1 MSETL
6 HKLQVVIEG
15 NSSKLTQAT
24 REAMQETRRMT
35 NGINAEL
42 KKISSP
48 FAGMKSNPVR
58 EITRGIRDMMKQ
70 MQIASGMKVY
80 TDDYKKLRQD
90 IKDTEKE
97 LDALTDKMEKMSP
110 GESFVPTQEFKAL
123 EKNIQDSSFE
133 LEKLI
138 EKREKMEQFGQDATP
153 NRKFTELGKNIQET
167 DSYREVTEEI
177 AQMSKKLQEY
187 RELRSAL
194 IQNDSALEESAVLR
208 ENEQAY
214 ESLSEKLRK
223 YEAELKEMEN
233 SGQDVKASGK
243 WKPAEVSVSFTG
255 MESNP
260 ARGINRS
267 IRDMMKQMQVAA
279 GMKVYTDDYKKLR
292 RDIDATEKELDNLTD
307 KMEKMSPGESFV
319 PTQEFKDLEKN
330 IQKSSDALEK
340 LIEKQAKMER
350 LGQNVAPT
358 SKFTELEKNI
368 QKTSDLL
375 EKLNKRRLKME
386 GLGKDTV
393 FTKEYQDALKERD
406 KMERQLS
413 SLQNQQEGL
422 ELSKDYQS
430 DSAQKKTENKLE
442 ILRAKIKET
451 QESIDFLN
459 GDLKDMQETGSDTEQ
474 SNAYRELNI
483 EITEAEK
490 KLQEYKALKKSML
503 SDGSYQRETDSYR
516 EVIGEITRMSKK
528 LQEYQELRSALIQND
543 SALEESVALRKNEQ
557 AYASLNEKLRE
568 YEAELENLESS
579 GGDVKISDKWKNAA
593 TSVLSKTFAGMKA
606 TLGQVTVSIKIAGGA
621 FASLIWR
628 FMFGVPIIRRFNNEA
643 KKNGNI
649 FGGGLKS
656 LLAYGFG
663 IRSLY
668 MLMNKAR
675 TAITDGFK
683 NLAKHSSST
692 NAELSSLT
700 NGLNLLK
707 NSLASAF
714 SPILSA
720 IAPAL
725 ETLINYCVNAINAIG
740 QLFAALTGQG
750 TYYKAVK
757 GNQDFAA
764 GLDKSANKANDSA
777 KALKNTLMGFD
788 EINKLDDDSSSGG
801 SGSGSGGSGSSG
813 SFDMVPVEN
822 AYADFAKQIKEAWA
836 NADFTELGGIFGA
849 KIRDAL
855 DSIPWDEIKKTA
867 QKVGASLATFING
880 AVETSGLSDA
890 VGKTVAEL
898 LNTGVAG
905 ADSFMTNLHWD
916 SVGQFVADSMNSFVK
931 KADWKGIGTAVKD
944 GINGV
949 ITAKATWADAFD
961 FKAAGDAV
969 KTAVKNALTGIKWT
983 QANTG
988 SATLGKGVATA
999 LNSIMTTDT
1008 FSLIGESAAGA
1019 VNTVI
1024 SGAYTFIGTIDF
1036 KGWGKSIAAGINSYF
1051 KDLDWA
1057 KAGLSFSKAVDGI
1070 LDTLLA
1076 ALQGTDWRAVGSGIA
1091 TALSKVDWK
1100 KELSKIGQVIWE
1112 AIKAAITTAL
1122 EAAKKNP
1129 DLIVDLSALLVFKFV
1144 SNAVFKQLARN
1155 IVTNLSTEIS
1165 GLSALEIAPIGIAI
1179 GGIAL
1184 ASFNAWANDFTGR
1197 DQAVI
1202 TGIQTFFNKLGS
1214 GFESFAQSDKTQSFI
1229 TTVRGALQKVYGKL
1243 GIDLGFGDDGKKEG
1257 NIDININAKDNTE
1270 KGVNSANTKL
1280 STINEQETAEIEAN
1294 DNTEPGVSSAKKGLS
1309 EIPKEKEVT
1318 LKLNKGDFGGGGRDF
1333 SIGVE
1338 AKVTTPAS
1346 MLRQNILNGWNS
1358 LGNTTVQLGT
1368 KLLSGSSSSLR
1379 NEVWSGWSGLG
1390 NTNVS
1395 VGTALKSGSSRSL
1408 RDSVKNGWSSLK
1420 STAVSVG
1427 TYLRGGATRGLRDS
1441 VLNGWNGL
1449 GGVSVSTGLG
1459 IRDSSNDL
1467 WNKVQNLWNNYGAK
1481 QTLWFK
1487 VNPTAASW
1495 TPGQKAT
1502 GGLYTSG
1509 QWRPI
1514 TAAASGGAFSTGQMF
1529 IAREAGPELV
1539 GSIGR
1544 STAVMNNTQIVS
1556 SVAAGVYSAVVS
1568 AFSQYA
1574 AAQNGQSGTA
1584 NINVYVGGKQVTDVV
1599 IEEVNRRTSA
1609 NGVCPIRT

>member
-35 NGINAEL
+35 SGINAEL

-48 FAGMKSNPVR
+48 FAGMKSNPAR

-70 MQIASGMKVY
+70 MQIA
-80 TDDYKKLRQD
+80 
-90 IKDTEKE
+90 
-97 LDALTDKMEKMSP
+97 
-110 GESFVPTQEFKAL
+110 
-123 EKNIQDSSFE
+123 
-133 LEKLI
+133 
-138 EKREKMEQFGQDATP
+138 
-153 NRKFTELGKNIQET
+153 
-167 DSYREVTEEI
+167 
-177 AQMSKKLQEY
+177 
-187 RELRSAL
+187 
-194 IQNDSALEESAVLR
+194 
-208 ENEQAY
+208 
-214 ESLSEKLRK
+214 
-223 YEAELKEMEN
+223 
-233 SGQDVKASGK
+233 
-243 WKPAEVSVSFTG
+243 
-255 MESNP
+255 
-260 ARGINRS
+260 
-267 IRDMMKQMQVAA
+267 A
-279 GMKVYTDDYKKLR
+279 GMKVYTDDYKKVCK
-292 RDIDATEKELDNLTD
+292 DISDTEKELDKLQG
-307 KMEKMSPGESFV
+307 KMAGMEGKEFV

-330 IQKSSDALEK
+330 IQKSSSALEK
-340 LIEKQAKMER
+340 LNSQKVKME
-350 LGQNVAPT
+350 QA
-358 SKFTELEKNI
+358 
-368 QKTSDLL
+368 
-375 EKLNKRRLKME
+375 
-386 GLGKDTV
+386 GKDTV
-393 FTKEYQDALKERD
+393 PTEDYTAVTNQMAEAQSRLYSLKAQ
-406 KMERQLS
+406 MEEWKDLGV
-413 SLQNQQEGL
+413 NGGAGMEGL
-422 ELSKDYQS
+422 RADIAE
-430 DSAQKKTENKLE
+430 TEKE
-442 ILRAKIKET
+442 ISYLKGE
-451 QESIDFLN
+451 
-459 GDLKDMQETGSDTEQ
+459 LKDLQDTGGASRQTD
-474 SNAYRELNI
+474 AYRDLTG
-483 EITEAEK
+483 EITRTER
-490 KLQEYKALKKSML
+490 KLQEYKDLRSSML
-503 SDGSYQRETDSYR
+503 LDGS
-516 EVIGEITRMSKK
+516 
-528 LQEYQELRSALIQND
+528 N
-543 SALEESVALRKNEQ
+543 LEESEAFRKNELAIQ
-557 AYASLNEKLRE
+557 DATKWLRE
-568 YEAELENLESS
+568 YNAEKASMEKS
-579 GGDVKISDKWKNAA
+579 GSDVKLSGQWKNAA
-593 TSVLSKTFAGMKA
+593 TGIISKSFAGMKS
-606 TLGQVTVSIKIAGGA
+606 TLGQVTAGIKTAGGA
-621 FASLIWR
+621 FASLIHR
-628 FMFGVPIIRRFNNEA
+628 FRNGIPVFSRV
-643 KKNGNI
+643 KNAA
-649 FGGGLKS
+649 GGLGGAFKT
-656 LLAYGFG
+656 LGITAKFMLASFLISNSVRG
-663 IRSLY
+663 
-668 MLMNKAR
+668 A
-675 TAITDGFK
+675 ADGFK
-683 NLAKHSSST
+683 NLAKYSNST
-692 NAELSSLT
+692 NTELSSLI
-700 NGLNLLK
+700 NSLNLLK

-788 EINKLDDDSSSGG
+788 EINKLDDDS
-801 SGSGSGGSGSSG
+801 GSGGSGGSGGGGSAG

-822 AYADFAKQIKEAWA
+822 AYADFAKQIKDAWA
-836 NADFTELGGIFGA
+836 KADFTELGGIFGT
-849 KIRDAL
+849 KILDAL
-855 DSIPWDEIKKTA
+855 NSIPWDDVKETA
-867 QKVGASLATFING
+867 QKVGKSIATFING
-880 AVETSGLSDA
+880 AVEVSGLADA
-890 VGKTVAEL
+890 VGNTVAQA
-898 LNTGVAG
+898 LNTGVLG
-905 ADSFMTNLHWD
+905 ADSFMKNLHWD

-949 ITAKATWADAFD
+949 ITAKATWAGAFD
-961 FKAAGDAV
+961 FKAAGEAV
-969 KTAVKNALTGIKWT
+969 KTAVKNSLTGIKWT

-988 SATLGKGVATA
+988 AKDFGKGIATA

-1008 FSLIGESAAGA
+1008 FSLIGKSAAGA

-1024 SGAYTFIGTIDF
+1024 SGAYAFIGTIDF
-1036 KGWGKSIAAGINSYF
+1036 KGWGNSIASGINSYF
-1051 KDLDWA
+1051 GKMNWSE
-1057 KAGLSFSKAVDGI
+1057 AGLTFSKAVNGI
-1070 LDTLLA
+1070 LDTLLWTLKGTNWQKVGQSIGDFIA
-1076 ALQGTDWRAVGSGIA
+1076 NIDWASALN
-1091 TALSKVDWK
+1091 
-1100 KELSKIGQVIWE
+1100 KIGQIVWEVIKG
-1112 AIKAAITTAL
+1112 AITAAI
-1122 EAAKKNP
+1122 EAAKKDP
-1129 DLIVDLSALLVFKFV
+1129 KIVVDLSALLAFKLASDMVFKSIATTIASKV
-1144 SNAVFKQLARN
+1144 ATS
-1155 IVTNLSTEIS
+1155 IS
-1165 GLSALEIAPIGIAI
+1165 GLSAAAIAPIGVAI
-1179 GGIAL
+1179 GGITL

-1243 GIDLGFGDDGKKEG
+1243 GIDLGFGNDGKKEG

-1280 STINEQETAEIEAN
+1280 STINDQETAEIEAN

-1346 MLRQNILNGWNS
+1346 ALRQSILNGWNS

-1368 KLLSGSSSSLR
+1368 RLLAGSSAGLR
-1379 NEVWSGWSGLG
+1379 NDVWAGWKGLG
-1390 NTNVS
+1390 NTTVS
-1395 VGTALKSGSSRSL
+1395 VGTTLKGGSSAGLRSSVKSGWNGL
-1408 RDSVKNGWSSLK
+1408 RN
-1420 STAVSVG
+1420 TAVSVG
-1427 TYLRGGATRGLRDS
+1427 TYLRGGSSRDLRNS

-1449 GGVSVSTGLG
+1449 GGVSVSTGVG

-1487 VNPTAASW
+1487 INPTAASW
-1495 TPGQKAT
+1495 APGRKAT

-1514 TAAASGGAFSTGQMF
+1514 TAAASGGSFSTGQMF

-1574 AAQNGQSGTA
+1574 ATQNSQSGTA

>member
-35 NGINAEL
+35 SGINAEL

-48 FAGMKSNPVR
+48 FAGMKNNPVR
-58 EITRGIRDMMKQ
+58 EITRGIRDMIKQ
-70 MQIASGMKVY
+70 I
-80 TDDYKKLRQD
+80 
-90 IKDTEKE
+90 
-97 LDALTDKMEKMSP
+97 
-110 GESFVPTQEFKAL
+110 
-123 EKNIQDSSFE
+123 
-133 LEKLI
+133 
-138 EKREKMEQFGQDATP
+138 
-153 NRKFTELGKNIQET
+153 
-167 DSYREVTEEI
+167 
-177 AQMSKKLQEY
+177 
-187 RELRSAL
+187 
-194 IQNDSALEESAVLR
+194 
-208 ENEQAY
+208 
-214 ESLSEKLRK
+214 
-223 YEAELKEMEN
+223 
-233 SGQDVKASGK
+233 
-243 WKPAEVSVSFTG
+243 
-255 MESNP
+255 
-260 ARGINRS
+260 
-267 IRDMMKQMQVAA
+267 QVAA

-292 RDIDATEKELDNLTD
+292 QDITDTEKELNKLQG
-307 KMEKMSPGESFV
+307 KMADMEGKAFV

-330 IQKSSDALEK
+330 IQKSSSALEK
-340 LIEKQAKMER
+340 LNSQKVKME
-350 LGQNVAPT
+350 Q
-358 SKFTELEKNI
+358 S
-368 QKTSDLL
+368 
-375 EKLNKRRLKME
+375 
-386 GLGKDTV
+386 GKDTV
-393 FTKEYQDALKERD
+393 PTEDYTAVTNQMTEAQSR
-406 KMERQLS
+406 LS
-413 SLQNQQEGL
+413 SLKAQVEEWKGLGVSGGVGMEGL
-422 ELSKDYQS
+422 RADIAE
-430 DSAQKKTENKLE
+430 TEKE
-442 ILRAKIKET
+442 ISYLKGE
-451 QESIDFLN
+451 
-459 GDLKDMQETGSDTEQ
+459 LKDLQDTGGASRQTD
-474 SNAYRELNI
+474 AYRDLTG
-483 EITEAEK
+483 EITRTER
-490 KLQEYKALKKSML
+490 KLQEYKDLRSSML
-503 SDGSYQRETDSYR
+503 LDGS
-516 EVIGEITRMSKK
+516 
-528 LQEYQELRSALIQND
+528 N
-543 SALEESVALRKNEQ
+543 LEESEAFRKNELAIQ
-557 AYASLNEKLRE
+557 DATKRLRE
-568 YEAELENLESS
+568 YNAEKSNMEKS
-579 GGDVKISDKWKNAA
+579 GSDVKLSGQWKNAA
-593 TSVLSKTFAGMKA
+593 TGILSKSFAGMKS
-606 TLGQVTVSIKIAGGA
+606 TLGQVTAGIKTTGGA
-621 FASLIWR
+621 FASLIQR
-628 FMFGVPIIRRFNNEA
+628 FRNGIPVFSRV
-643 KKNGNI
+643 KNAA
-649 FGGGLKS
+649 GGLGGAFKT
-656 LLAYGFG
+656 LGITAKFMLASFIISNSVRG
-663 IRSLY
+663 
-668 MLMNKAR
+668 A
-675 TAITDGFK
+675 ADGFK
-683 NLAKHSSST
+683 NLAKYSSST
-692 NAELSSLT
+692 NAELSSLM
-700 NGLNLLK
+700 NSLNLLK

-725 ETLINYCVNAINAIG
+725 ETLINYCVNAINAID

-801 SGSGSGGSGSSG
+801 SGSGSGGSGSAG

-836 NADFTELGGIFGA
+836 KADFTELGGIFGA

-905 ADSFMTNLHWD
+905 ADSFMTNLHWE

-988 SATLGKGVATA
+988 AAALGKGVATA

-1008 FSLIGESAAGA
+1008 FSLIGKSAAGA

-1024 SGAYTFIGTIDF
+1024 SGAYAFIGTIDF

-1051 KDLDWA
+1051 EDLDWETV
-1057 KAGLSFSKAVDGI
+1057 GLTFDKAVDGI
-1070 LDTLLA
+1070 LDTLLE
-1076 ALQGTDWRAVGSGIA
+1076 ALQGTHWQKVGEDIG
-1091 TALSKVDWK
+1091 TALSKIDWNSK
-1100 KELSKIGQVIWE
+1100 LRKIGTIIWE
-1112 AIKAAITTAL
+1112 TIKAAITAAL
-1122 EAAKKNP
+1122 EIAKKNP
-1129 DLIVDLSALLVFKFV
+1129 DLIVDLSALLVLKFV

-1179 GGIAL
+1179 GGITL

-1280 STINEQETAEIEAN
+1280 STINDQETAEIEAN

-1346 MLRQNILNGWNS
+1346 TLRQNVLNDWNS

-1368 KLLSGSSSSLR
+1368 KLLSGSSTGLR
-1379 NEVWSGWSGLG
+1379 NEVWSGWNSLG
-1390 NTNVS
+1390 NTTVS
-1395 VGTALKSGSSRSL
+1395 VGTALKGGSSSSL
-1408 RDSVKNGWSSLK
+1408 RNSVVNGWNGLK
-1420 STAVSVG
+1420 STVVSVG
-1427 TYLRGGATRGLRDS
+1427 TYLRSGATRGLRNS
-1441 VLNGWNGL
+1441 VLNGWNSL
-1449 GGVSVSTGLG
+1449 GGVNVSTGLG
-1459 IRDSSNDL
+1459 IRDSSSDL

-1574 AAQNGQSGTA
+1574 AQNSKGESP

-1609 NGVCPIRT
+1609 NGVCPIMT

>member
-35 NGINAEL
+35 SGINAEL

-48 FAGMKSNPVR
+48 FAGMKSNPAR

-70 MQIASGMKVY
+70 MQIA
-80 TDDYKKLRQD
+80 
-90 IKDTEKE
+90 
-97 LDALTDKMEKMSP
+97 
-110 GESFVPTQEFKAL
+110 
-123 EKNIQDSSFE
+123 
-133 LEKLI
+133 
-138 EKREKMEQFGQDATP
+138 
-153 NRKFTELGKNIQET
+153 
-167 DSYREVTEEI
+167 
-177 AQMSKKLQEY
+177 
-187 RELRSAL
+187 
-194 IQNDSALEESAVLR
+194 
-208 ENEQAY
+208 
-214 ESLSEKLRK
+214 
-223 YEAELKEMEN
+223 
-233 SGQDVKASGK
+233 
-243 WKPAEVSVSFTG
+243 
-255 MESNP
+255 
-260 ARGINRS
+260 
-267 IRDMMKQMQVAA
+267 A
-279 GMKVYTDDYKKLR
+279 GMKVYTDDYKKICK
-292 RDIDATEKELDNLTD
+292 DISDTEKELDKLQS
-307 KMEKMSPGESFV
+307 KMADMEGKEFV

-330 IQKSSDALEK
+330 IQKSSSALEK
-340 LIEKQAKMER
+340 LNSQKVKMEQTGRDTVPTEDYTAVTNQMAEAQSR
-350 LGQNVAPT
+350 L
-358 SKFTELEKNI
+358 SSL
-368 QKTSDLL
+368 KTQMEEWKGLGV
-375 EKLNKRRLKME
+375 NGGVGME
-386 GLGKDTV
+386 GLRANIAETE
-393 FTKEYQDALKERD
+393 KEISY
-406 KMERQLS
+406 
-413 SLQNQQEGL
+413 
-422 ELSKDYQS
+422 
-430 DSAQKKTENKLE
+430 
-442 ILRAKIKET
+442 
-451 QESIDFLN
+451 LN
-459 GDLKDMQETGSDTEQ
+459 GELKDLRDAGGASRQTD
-474 SNAYRELNI
+474 AYRDLTG
-483 EITEAEK
+483 EITRTEK
-490 KLQEYKALKKSML
+490 KLQEYKDLRSSML
-503 SDGSYQRETDSYR
+503 LDGS
-516 EVIGEITRMSKK
+516 
-528 LQEYQELRSALIQND
+528 N
-543 SALEESVALRKNEQ
+543 LEESEAFRKNELAIQ
-557 AYASLNEKLRE
+557 DATKRLRE
-568 YEAELENLESS
+568 YNAEKASMEKS
-579 GGDVKISDKWKNAA
+579 GSDVKLSGQWKNAA
-593 TSVLSKTFAGMKA
+593 TGILSKSFAGMKS
-606 TLGQVTVSIKIAGGA
+606 TLGQVTAGIKTAGGA
-621 FASLIWR
+621 FASLIQR
-628 FMFGVPIIRRFNNEA
+628 FRNGIPVFSRI
-643 KKNGNI
+643 KNAA
-649 FGGGLKS
+649 GGLGGAFKT
-656 LLAYGFG
+656 LGITAKFMLASFLISNSVRG
-663 IRSLY
+663 
-668 MLMNKAR
+668 A
-675 TAITDGFK
+675 ADGFK
-683 NLAKHSSST
+683 NLAKYSSST
-692 NAELSSLT
+692 NAELSSLM
-700 NGLNLLK
+700 NSLNLLK

-788 EINKLDDDSSSGG
+788 EINKLDDDSGSGG
-801 SGSGSGGSGSSG
+801 SGSGSGGSGSAG

-822 AYADFAKQIKEAWA
+822 AYSDFAKQIKEAWA

-855 DSIPWDEIKKTA
+855 DSIPWDEIKKTVE
-867 QKVGASLATFING
+867 KVGASLATFING

-905 ADSFMTNLHWD
+905 ADSFMTNLHWE

-931 KADWKGIGTAVKD
+931 TADWKGIGTAVKD

-988 SATLGKGVATA
+988 AATLGKGVATA

-1024 SGAYTFIGTIDF
+1024 SGAYAFIGTIDF

-1057 KAGLSFSKAVDGI
+1057 EAGLSFSKAVDGI

-1076 ALQGTDWRAVGSGIA
+1076 ALQDTDWRAVGSGIA

-1122 EAAKKNP
+1122 EIAKKNP
-1129 DLIVDLSALLVFKFV
+1129 DLVVDLSALLVFKFV

-1179 GGIAL
+1179 GGITL

-1202 TGIQTFFNKLGS
+1202 SGIQTFFNKLGS
-1214 GFESFAQSDKTQSFI
+1214 GFESFAQGDKTQSFI

-1280 STINEQETAEIEAN
+1280 STINDQETAEIEAN

-1346 MLRQNILNGWNS
+1346 TLRQSILNGWNS
-1358 LGNTTVQLGT
+1358 LGNTTVGLGT
-1368 KLLSGSSSSLR
+1368 KLLSGSSTGLR
-1379 NEVWSGWSGLG
+1379 NEVWSGWNSLG
-1390 NTNVS
+1390 NTTVS
-1395 VGTALKSGSSRSL
+1395 VGTALKGGSSSSL
-1408 RDSVKNGWSSLK
+1408 RNSVVNGWKGLK

-1427 TYLRGGATRGLRDS
+1427 TYLRSGATRGLRDF

-1449 GGVSVSTGLG
+1449 GGVNVSTGLG
-1459 IRDSSNDL
+1459 IRDSSSDL

-1487 VNPTAASW
+1487 INPTAASW

-1514 TAAASGGAFSTGQMF
+1514 TAASGGAFSTGQMF

-1556 SVAAGVYSAVVS
+1556 SVAAGVYYAVVS

-1574 AAQNGQSGTA
+1574 AARNGQSGTA